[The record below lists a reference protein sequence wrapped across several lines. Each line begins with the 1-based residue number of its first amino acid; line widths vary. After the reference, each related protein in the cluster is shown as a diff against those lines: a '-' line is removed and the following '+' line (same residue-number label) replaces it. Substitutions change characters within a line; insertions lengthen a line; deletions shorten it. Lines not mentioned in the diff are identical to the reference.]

1 MDSLDCSSY
10 EPETIARSCRTNMNN
25 YTIAFE
31 ASMTGSG
38 MEHRE
43 SGTLRDAIAGADIYW
58 CLESKFLPN
67 TYVRSMPNVVKDYV
81 IDISGSERSAR
92 DNIARQG

>member
-38 MEHRE
+38 IDHRE
-43 SGTLRDAIAGADIYW
+43 
-58 CLESKFLPN
+58 
-67 TYVRSMPNVVKDYV
+67 
-81 IDISGSERSAR
+81 
-92 DNIARQG
+92 